1 MKLVARHALFVMA
14 ALACSLFFSGGNS
27 AYAQNAIIYGV
38 TATNNLVSFS
48 STNPGTFLINRPI
61 TGLQEGETILG
72 IDFRPANGQLY
83 ALGSTSRLYTID
95 PATGA
100 ATPVGASGG
109 FTLSGAEFGFDF
121 NPVPDLIRV
130 NSDADQNLRLNP
142 NTGGLQG
149 TDGTLAY
156 DATDADGDPVDPNAG
171 TNPTIVAAGYVNS
184 FAGATTTT
192 LYDIDSNLDILVI
205 QSPPNS
211 GTLNTVGPLGVDTS
225 NIASMDILTS
235 ADRTTNT
242 AFAAL
247 TVGGVS
253 NLYTINLSTGQAT
266 RVGTTPIGGTGG
278 PLIRGIAVAP
288 AVSGGVIISEF
299 RFRGPGGSQ
308 DEYIELYNATNSPI
322 TVQSDD
328 GSAGWAIDRC
338 TLPTAAEAAF
348 CAGVTIIPNGQV
360 IPARGHY
367 LIVNPTGYSLANY
380 GGPNAAFGDLGF
392 ADATEDIEDNASI
405 ALFTTGDFDRIDAGT
420 ATPLDQVGFF
430 NPSGDPSNNRTF
442 YGEGT
447 LETAI
452 DIQNVDFAFF
462 RSLVSGFPQDT
473 NNNGPDFTLVSTTAL
488 VGGTPAILG
497 APGPQDSLSP
507 LQNNAFI
514 KASIIDP
521 NCAGVSSN
529 PNSACAFVRIGT
541 PVPNGSL
548 GTLSLRRRFRNNQSV
563 PVNRLR
569 FRIVNITTLGNN
581 TSEETDLRALDSTD
595 MAVPD
600 SNGFPVFLAGTQVEM
615 PPAQPSGGALNSSM
629 NVGFINPGQTI
640 APGGFVDVQFVLGVN
655 QRNGRFRFLV
665 NIEAANGQNTQ

>member
-14 ALACSLFFSGGNS
+14 ALACSLFFSGGNT

-61 TGLQEGETILG
+61 TGLQEGETVLG

-100 ATPVGASGG
+100 ATPVGASGA

-149 TDGTLAY
+149 TDGVLAY
-156 DATDADGDPVDPNAG
+156 DATADDGDPVDPNAG
-171 TNPTIVAAGYVNS
+171 TNPNIVAAGYINS

-225 NIASMDILTS
+225 NIASLDILTS

-253 NLYTINLSTGQAT
+253 NLYTINLSNGAAT

-338 TLPTAAEAAF
+338 TLPTTTQADF

-367 LIVNPTGYSLANY
+367 LIVNPTGYSLSNY

-405 ALFTTGDFDRIDAGT
+405 ALFTTGDFARIDAGT

-430 NPSGDPSNNRTF
+430 NPSNGDRTF

-473 NNNGPDFTLVSTTAL
+473 DNNGPDFTLVSTTAL

-595 MAVPD
+595 TAVPD

-615 PPAQPSGGALNSSM
+615 PPVQPNGGALNSSM

-640 APGGFVDVQFVLGVN
+640 APGGFVDVQFLLGVN

>member
-14 ALACSLFFSGGNS
+14 ALACSLFFSGGNT

-61 TGLQEGETILG
+61 TGLQEGETVLG

-83 ALGSTSRLYTID
+83 ALGSSNRLYIID

-149 TDGTLAY
+149 TDGRLAY
-156 DATDADGDPVDPNAG
+156 DATADDGDPVDPNAG
-171 TNPTIVAAGYVNS
+171 TNPNIVAAGYVNS

-211 GTLNTVGPLGVDTS
+211 GTLNTVGLLGVDTS

-299 RFRGPGGSQ
+299 RFRGPGGAQ

-367 LIVNPTGYSLANY
+367 LIVNTTGYSLVNY

-392 ADATEDIEDNASI
+392 ADPTEDIEDNASI

-420 ATPLDQVGFF
+420 AAPLDQVGFF
-430 NPSGDPSNNRTF
+430 NPSGDPANNRTF

-447 LETAI
+447 LETAV

-473 NNNGPDFTLVSTTAL
+473 DNNGPDFTLVSTTAL

-497 APGPQDSLSP
+497 APGPEDSLSP
-507 LQNNAFI
+507 LQSNAVI

-569 FRIVNITTLGNN
+569 FRIVNVTTLGNN

-615 PPAQPSGGALNSSM
+615 PPVSPTAVRSTPA
-629 NVGFINPGQTI
+629 
-640 APGGFVDVQFVLGVN
+640 
-655 QRNGRFRFLV
+655 
-665 NIEAANGQNTQ
+665 